1 MNTTTRRINND
12 LFNDPFFVGFDKMYD
27 KYHTMNKVNTSN
39 YPPYNL
45 IKADEDTYLIELA
58 VAGFDEDD
66 FDVELHNG
74 VLTIKAEVGDSDTS
88 THYLHKGIAARSFE
102 RKFTLADTI
111 QVEGAKL
118 HQGML
123 TIRLKNVIPE
133 EKKPKKILIGR
144 QLDLYDDSELLTES
158 D

>member
-1 MNTTTRRINND
+1 MNTTTRRFNAD
-12 LFNDPFFVGFDKMYD
+12 LLNDPFFVGFDKMFD
-27 KYHTMNKVNTSN
+27 KMHNMNRVNTSN

-58 VAGFDEDD
+58 VAGFDEED
-66 FDVELHNG
+66 FDVELHDG
-74 VLTIKAEVGDSDTS
+74 VLTIKADVSDNELKT
-88 THYLHKGIAARSFE
+88 TYLHKGIAARSFE

-111 QVEGAKL
+111 QVEGASL

-123 TIRLKNVIPE
+123 TIRLKNVIPD

-144 QLDLYDDSELLTES
+144 QLDPELLVES